1 MDPYHHAYHSE
12 ISPFVTALSAFQA
25 RILSFEYQD
34 NATLQKLVQ
43 LSQKIQQLPLTS
55 PLMRWLIGLE
65 TLLGKVAEWE
75 QSAASFV
82 SLKGE
87 MASLSKFVIRWR
99 KIELESWSMVLDR
112 RTKEA
117 RKKTSALWF
126 HLHESVL
133 QAQKDSFWGRTP
145 ASWVKPPAVAPEL
158 AKSKLDVFKLL
169 DEFCRLST
177 LGDFALRCELLQ
189 AFANYCQVNR
199 DSSAL
204 SCTLRNLGSYYEQF
218 AVNCKHTLDRHR
230 APIQTKLENQVKISS
245 WDDRNYFALKES
257 ADKSHR
263 IILRLAKEFDLVLES
278 PVHLVFEQTAKDYVT
293 DEPKVL
299 GQFSLPQSPA
309 VLLELAPLSAA
320 PGTLT
325 PIYRR
330 ARELVEHRI
339 ANNPDLC
346 ENHEIPRE
354 LFETIKERLQSLDKD
369 SPVQWKKRALVDL
382 FNEFKSQLQGAPPV
396 PHRLRDFQEL
406 FACEWLLEGTSQTSL
421 FAGLFHLNQLRN
433 LVRSPAA
440 DRSEDLSQEECNRG
454 VSVGESI
461 MLMILQQRESLL
473 ELHQQRQ
480 LLECEL
486 GVWDRVASASA
497 LGAICVFTEEDN
509 AQVQLGLDLVV
520 KGCRDLD
527 FLCKQLVEGHAG
539 LRALQILPGLQEEVG
554 LFQSQ
559 RCCAVSEVRGFNTR
573 FRAEIQATLQE
584 VVGIS
589 KQVPSCDKLVGK
601 IESLLGKE
609 FAVRTVVAAGT
620 ETSDDVCGKFVQACQ
635 LMLQPLALAKKNDNQ
650 GLRSH
655 HDWMLGCNA
664 QMRSS
669 AFVRDMGELTTRLL
683 VGQVDFATLELKH
696 NLLSLAKLVRSV
708 LDVFY
713 QALLGFHNALCRLQ
727 EFVLKLFRSVV
738 ERGFCRPP
746 EEEEGA
752 EEGVD
757 ENLKDGTGMGEGQG
771 QENVSKEIEDEEQIL
786 GLKGEQQQP
795 EDKSDKPKPEQE
807 EEQDGVEMEN
817 DFEGGEMHDM
827 EREDE
832 EKEGS
837 EEDEEEDK
845 EELDRDMGDTGE
857 ESQTVDEKLWDEK
870 EDEKTEDEKFE
881 DNAPM
886 KGKEQ
891 ELRAKDEEDKPEDKS
906 KDEEDKAGKKKDD
919 QDEGG
924 EKDEEEDD
932 GFKAEEIEES
942 SGLEKEQEEQEEE
955 EGDDKMP
962 EMEGKVGE
970 DDEQVEPED
979 FEMPKDAPAEDD
991 EDNGDA
997 GEDAAD
1003 LNELAEDAS
1012 GDEDEDEN
1020 KPEEEDSPEPEE
1032 SDGRLTLP
1040 TQANEEN
1047 ESKENQEVDNDA
1059 FLGQGT
1065 TSNRNNNNDN
1075 ESAQDQL
1082 PKEQDD
1088 NPGISNQT
1096 GGTSGGAG
1104 GERFRKGGEPDEDK
1118 DDDDKELDAEQAKRK
1133 DLNPWRDPGDASKE
1147 WSRRKKIVE
1156 TVGEAE
1162 DGGEMDENADHQTV
1176 EYKKKDEEG
1185 EDKFEQAL
1193 GPRDDD
1199 AKDEEERVDMEE
1211 EEKPTTTA
1219 AAEED
1224 RKRKKKEEEKAA
1236 AGAEPM
1242 EQEEARKP
1250 KQKPQPKQAKRG
1262 KFFEDLEESS
1272 SEEEEEEAKEVKDR
1286 EEEAAPGPKAAEP
1299 FLLFTRREDQEDEEA
1314 RERAKLL
1321 LMQQEVE
1328 IADLAGG
1335 EVDSALLSD
1344 LALERGRSAWQR
1356 AVNETY
1362 ESAQHLCEQLRLVLE
1377 PTTATKL
1384 KGDYRTGTRINMRRV
1399 IAYIASGYKKD
1410 KIWQKRSK
1418 PSRRKYHI
1426 ALAIDDSKS
1435 MKPCKDLA
1443 LAALALIT
1451 RALTQLEVGEVGV
1464 WSFGDDVKKLHD
1476 LSKPF
1481 SETSGALV
1489 SAHFG
1494 FDQNSTCIEQGLS
1507 TVIDTLTTVSAS
1519 SGSKINE
1526 LPRQLVFIISDGR
1539 FDTGSRPRIAKLL
1552 RVAKERKQLVAL
1564 IVVEPEEAAESILD
1578 VRQVS
1583 FKPDGGGVVMNR
1595 YLEDYPFPY
1604 YIVLR
1609 DMQALPDVLADGL
1622 KQWFELIVGDT
1633 A

>member
-12 ISPFVTALSAFQA
+12 ISPFISALSAFQT
-25 RILSFEYQD
+25 RIHSFEYQD

-133 QAQKDSFWGRTP
+133 QAQKDSFWGRKP
-145 ASWVKPPAVAPEL
+145 ASWVKPTMNIAEL
-158 AKSKLDVFKLL
+158 TKSKLDVFKLL

-189 AFANYCQVNR
+189 AFANYCQVSN

-204 SCTLRNLGSYYEQF
+204 SCTLRNLGLYYEQF
-218 AVNCKHTLDRHR
+218 TSNCKQTLDRNR

-293 DEPKVL
+293 EEPKVL

-309 VLLELAPLSAA
+309 ILLELAPPNIAT
-320 PGTLT
+320 GVFT

-330 ARELVEHRI
+330 AKELVEHRI
-339 ANNPDLC
+339 ANNVDLC

-369 SPVQWKKRALVDL
+369 SPIQWKKRALVDL
-382 FNEFKSQLQGAPPV
+382 FNEFKSQLRGAPPI

-421 FAGLFHLNQLRN
+421 FVGLFHLNHLRN
-433 LVRSPAA
+433 LVRSPVS

-454 VSVGESI
+454 VGIGESM
-461 MLMILQQRESLL
+461 MLMILQQRESLV
-473 ELHQQRQ
+473 ELHQQRY
-480 LLECEL
+480 LLENEL
-486 GVWDRVASASA
+486 GVWDRIALASTNGGSM
-497 LGAICVFTEEDN
+497 CVFIEKDN
-509 AQVQLGLDLVV
+509 IQVQLELDLVI

-527 FLCKQLVEGHAG
+527 FLCKQLVDGYTG
-539 LRALQILPGLQEEVG
+539 LRALQILPGMQEEIAVFK
-554 LFQSQ
+554 LE
-559 RCCAVSEVRGFNTR
+559 RCCAVSELQGFNAR
-573 FRAEIQATLQE
+573 FRAEIQTTLQE
-584 VVGIS
+584 VIELS
-589 KQVPSCDKLVGK
+589 KQVPSCDKLVVK

-609 FAVRTVVAAGT
+609 FAMHVVGTTTTVGT
-620 ETSDDVCGKFVQACQ
+620 EQGEDLCGKFVQACQ
-635 LMLQPLALAKKNDNQ
+635 LMLQPLALAKKNENQ

-655 HDWMLGCNA
+655 HDWMLGCNI
-664 QMRSS
+664 QMRSN
-669 AFVRDMGELTTRLL
+669 AFVRDMGELTSWLL
-683 VGQVDFATLELKH
+683 QGQVDFATLEFKH
-696 NLLSLAKLVRSV
+696 NLLSLVKLVRAV
-708 LDVFY
+708 LEMFY
-713 QALLGFHNALCRLQ
+713 QALLGYHNALCRLQ
-727 EFVLKLFRSVV
+727 EFILKLFRSVV

-746 EEEEGA
+746 EEEDGA

-786 GLKGEQQQP
+786 GLKGDKQDQP

-817 DFEGGEMHDM
+817 DFDGGEMHDM

-832 EKEGS
+832 EKE
-837 EEDEEEDK
+837 EDEEEEDDKDK

-891 ELRAKDEEDKPEDKS
+891 ELRSKEDKPNDEEDKEEKS
-906 KDEEDKAGKKKDD
+906 GKKKEDED
-919 QDEGG
+919 EDEGG
-924 EKDEEEDD
+924 EKDEEEDDD

-942 SGLEKEQEEQEEE
+942 SGLEKEQEEEEE

-970 DDEQVEPED
+970 EDNQVEPED
-979 FEMPKDAPAEDD
+979 FEMPEDAPAEDD
-991 EDNGDA
+991 DNDGDG
-997 GEDAAD
+997 GEDAED
-1003 LNELAEDAS
+1003 LNELAEESS
-1012 GDEDEDEN
+1012 GDEDEN
-1020 KPEEEDSPEPEE
+1020 KPEDDSAPPEPEE

-1104 GERFRKGGEPDEDK
+1104 GERFRKGGEPEDK
-1118 DDDDKELDAEQAKRK
+1118 EEELDSEQAKRK

-1176 EYKKKDEEG
+1176 EYKKKDQG
-1185 EDKFEQAL
+1185 EDTSEQAL
-1193 GPRDDD
+1193 GPRDDNAQD
-1199 AKDEEERVDMEE
+1199 EERVNMEE
-1211 EEKPTTTA
+1211 EEEKEPATTK
-1219 AAEED
+1219 EED
-1224 RKRKKKEEEKAA
+1224 RKKKKKEEEES
-1236 AGAEPM
+1236 GAELM
-1242 EQEEARKP
+1242 QQEEKTHP
-1250 KQKPQPKQAKRG
+1250 KQKPQPKQAAKRG

-1272 SEEEEEEAKEVKDR
+1272 SEDEDGKEVKDK
-1286 EEEAAPGPKAAEP
+1286 EEDETTPTLPKPAEP
-1299 FLLFTRREDQEDEEA
+1299 FLLFTQREDQDDEE
-1314 RERAKLL
+1314 REQAKLL
-1321 LMQQEVE
+1321 MMQQEVE
-1328 IADLAGG
+1328 IADLAGN
-1335 EVDSALLSD
+1335 EVDSTLLSD
-1344 LALERGRSAWQR
+1344 LALERGRLVWQR

-1464 WSFGDDVKKLHD
+1464 WSFGEDVKKLHD

-1481 SETSGALV
+1481 SEISGALV

-1519 SGSKINE
+1519 SGNKISE

-1539 FDTGSRPRIAKLL
+1539 FDTGSRPKIAKLL

-1609 DMQALPDVLADGL
+1609 DMQALPEVLADGL